1 MSDQPP
7 LAEQVAVCAR
17 QLARGDEPDAALSRL
32 YRLTAVRLLRYAE
45 TVTRH
50 RDDAEDAVQATMLK
64 VAARPKPLARATQ
77 PFAFLMRM
85 LRNEALMIVRRR
97 GRSPFVPLQPGIP
110 EETEVD
116 PRHRLDADEI
126 RWSVRRAVQQ
136 LPALQAEVV
145 VLKVWEQMTFAEVAV
160 VLDISADT
168 AASRYR
174 YALQK
179 LARSLKRQAPL
190 AAQQQSI
197 RRAAAAPS
205 PAEPQEPADEPVVR
219 FVPSP
224 CRRRQP

>member
-17 QLARGDEPDAALSRL
+17 QLARGDEPDAGLSRL
-32 YRLTAVRLLRYAE
+32 YRLTVVRLLRYAE
-45 TVTRH
+45 TITRH

-97 GRSPFVPLQPGIP
+97 GRRPFVPLQPGIP
-110 EETEVD
+110 EETAVD

-160 VLDISADT
+160 VLDIPADT

-179 LARSLKRQAPL
+179 LARSLGSQAPL

-197 RRAAAAPS
+197 RRAAAARS
-205 PAEPQEPADEPVVR
+205 SAEPEEPEDEAVVR

-224 CRRRQP
+224 CRRRRP